1 MRFLINWRESGLHRS
16 LKKRYSKTIKG
27 QKRVWIAFGVTD
39 RAAKRF
45 MKKRGSAVLL
55 AAVCLL
61 VGCAASDPALPAE
74 TSSPTETSSPAYQG
88 DSLFAYCTERQREL
102 LELPHE
108 ELPVELIFHHWTET
122 AADYETRD
130 ETVIA
135 GVLQAL
141 RDVSVKSESPIIST
155 DNRGLTFVTAQGDTY
170 SFWFDKR
177 RFEGVDGRCYVLSED
192 EKLWE
197 LVWGIRAADPDIIF
211 GKLALKRPAQIPK
224 KALQ

>member
-1 MRFLINWRESGLHRS
+1 
-16 LKKRYSKTIKG
+16 
-27 QKRVWIAFGVTD
+27 
-39 RAAKRF
+39 
-45 MKKRGSAVLL
+45 MKKRGAAALL
-55 AAVCLL
+55 AAICLL
-61 VGCAASDPALPAE
+61 AGCAASDPALPAE
-74 TSSPTETSSPAYQG
+74 TPTPTETSSPAYQG

-141 RDVSVKSESPIIST
+141 RDVSVESESPIVST

-170 SFWFDKR
+170 SFWFDTGTAAG
-177 RFEGVDGRCYVLSED
+177 ESAAAGR
-192 EKLWE
+192 K
-197 LVWGIRAADPDIIF
+197 
-211 GKLALKRPAQIPK
+211 
-224 KALQ
+224 

>member
-1 MRFLINWRESGLHRS
+1 M
-16 LKKRYSKTIKG
+16 
-27 QKRVWIAFGVTD
+27 
-39 RAAKRF
+39 
-45 MKKRGSAVLL
+45 
-55 AAVCLL
+55 
-61 VGCAASDPALPAE
+61 
-74 TSSPTETSSPAYQG
+74 
-88 DSLFAYCTERQREL
+88 
-102 LELPHE
+102 ELPHE

-141 RDVSVKSESPIIST
+141 RDVSVESESPIVST

-177 RFEGVDGRCYVLSED
+177 RFEGVDGRCYVLSGD

-197 LVWGIRAADPDIIF
+197 LVWGIRAADPDYQD
-211 GKLALKRPAQIPK
+211 LMR
-224 KALQ
+224 